1 MPATF
6 SIDQNPASASL
17 AQSPMVFTVDA
28 NDANILLSS
37 SMQYVAELN
46 FWTGSFFDSGSGSFY
61 TLNKYPNASGVG
73 IFDVSKI
80 VNSSL
85 SNKLEANTSN
95 TVYYKSRFYAQFVP
109 SGSTATFVTSST
121 DITSDDFIA
130 LDGYG
135 IFPEPIN
142 QQIEGK
148 SDYWPIMTDGPVTQS
163 TFHSDYG
170 EMGAWT
176 NGITTG
182 FATHIAY
189 TSSVGETAEFGPLT
203 SNADTSAMID
213 TFPIGEQEPGFP
225 LVAEAEWFTIQA
237 KNSSGYIGDKI
248 RFEYKCEQKYP
259 NVRIKWKNR
268 YGQWDYFNFDM
279 VSKEAFSATKRTYQ
293 PQLGTWDGATLSY
306 NGYDSSIENYVS
318 DSSQTLSVNT
328 DWVSEDYND
337 IFKQLLVSDEI
348 YVLKNDSSGDVTP
361 ITINTS
367 NIQFK
372 TGVVDKLIRY
382 SFDFKLGQNYKLIL

>member
-46 FWTGSFFDSGSGSFY
+46 FWTGSLFSSGSGSFY
-61 TLNKYPNASGVG
+61 TLTKYPNASGVG

-85 SNKLEANTSN
+85 SDKLEANTSN

-142 QQIEGK
+142 QQIENK
-148 SDYWPIMTDGPVTQS
+148 SDFWPIMTDGPVTQS

-189 TSSVGETAEFGPLT
+189 TSSIGETAEFGPLT

-213 TFPIGEQEPGFP
+213 TFPIGEQQPGFP

-237 KNSSGYIGDKI
+237 KNASGYIGDPI

-293 PQLGTWDGATLSY
+293 PQLGSWDGATLSY